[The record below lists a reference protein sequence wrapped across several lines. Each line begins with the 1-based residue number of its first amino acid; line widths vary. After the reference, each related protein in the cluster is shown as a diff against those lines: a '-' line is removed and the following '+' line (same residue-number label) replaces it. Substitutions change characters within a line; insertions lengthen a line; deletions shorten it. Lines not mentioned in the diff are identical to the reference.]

1 MRDRGSDMKRRRDT
15 MKHDF
20 LLADDASGFG
30 ELISGYI
37 LVDFKENLYLA
48 LSPPLILTY
57 DAYLKTIVI
66 IISLFFP

>member
-1 MRDRGSDMKRRRDT
+1 

-66 IISLFFP
+66 IISLVFQQFSD

>member
-1 MRDRGSDMKRRRDT
+1 

-20 LLADDASGFG
+20 LLADDTLGFG

-37 LVDFKENLYLA
+37 LVDFMENLYLA

-57 DAYLKTIVI
+57 DAYLKTIVKI
-66 IISLFFP
+66 IALFFP